1 MGENIFGKLGELRKE
16 YFPTRKELEE
26 KKRLEEEKRIEEKRI
41 QDEEERRRKEEK
53 KDQAEA
59 ERERLKEERQMKK
72 EQEREKERERKRA
85 VQDKQK
91 QKRARLTKARKKWL
105 GQLDGEPSP
114 EDQKVFNQ
122 KQLAE
127 EELFNLKNDYKCLIR
142 QKNQL
147 LTKNDKLNTLTKEL
161 ENLRL
166 KKREVMDDS
175 GSILGFPAKAYR
187 RFYGRKIEEV
197 RAEIREILIKMR
209 KQDKEIGEKI
219 KITESKIEQLENDL
233 SSDKFMTNQEIKKKL
248 LKEEK
253 DKLRIER
260 LRSEARKE
268 LFEKEFQ
275 AIPEDDKIRFIS
287 DEVKEFVWRRDQAK
301 CVKCGSQDSLE
312 FDHIIPFSRGG
323 SNTARNIQL
332 LCEKCN
338 RSKHD
343 NI

>member
-1 MGENIFGKLGELRKE
+1 MQKKFPKKIKLAILTKYHRFTEQEALELSSVATMYFRKSPEEINSSSLSDPKKLIILTKVYKIKSDKKHGELIDN
-16 YFPTRKELEE
+16 L
-26 KKRLEEEKRIEEKRI
+26 RI
-41 QDEEERRRKEEK
+41 
-53 KDQAEA
+53 
-59 ERERLKEERQMKK
+59 
-72 EQEREKERERKRA
+72 
-85 VQDKQK
+85 
-91 QKRARLTKARKKWL
+91 
-105 GQLDGEPSP
+105 SS
-114 EDQKVFNQ
+114 Q

-127 EELFNLKNDYKCLIR
+127 EELFNLKNDYECLIR

-166 KKREVMDDS
+166 KKRETYDS
-175 GSILGFPAKAYR
+175 AYR
-187 RFYGRKIEEV
+187 RIYGRRIEEV

-219 KITESKIEQLENDL
+219 KITESKIKQLENDL
-233 SSDKFMTNQEIKKKL
+233 SSDKFMTNQEIKKRL

-260 LRSEARKE
+260 LRGEARKE

-312 FDHIIPFSRGG
+312 FDHIIPFSAIFQRV
-323 SNTARNIQL
+323 
-332 LCEKCN
+332 
-338 RSKHD
+338 
-343 NI
+343 